1 MAINSYRGKT
11 HGPFHSSIGRP
22 LLVKRWGDV
31 FPVHNMKMSWLLL
44 SYLGLGADPVA
55 GEGILPLWET
65 QMGNKQAVVSCEG
78 FGEEM
83 PIQSSVQEPY
93 LCVW

>member
-1 MAINSYRGKT
+1 MCQALPACQAYVLCSAVVPALLPDLTQRG
-11 HGPFHSSIGRP
+11 
-22 LLVKRWGDV
+22 
-31 FPVHNMKMSWLLL
+31 SWVRLYP
-44 SYLGLGADPVA
+44 YLGLGAHSIA

-65 QMGNKQAVVSCEG
+65 QVSDEQAVVGCEG

-93 LCVW
+93 LCVWGDN